1 MTRLPESVQNDSTC
15 CFLHTVLMFQFICIP
30 SDHRRRSFPL
40 EQPPIRDL
48 IDMTDEI
55 GAAPPQQQRS
65 RAAASVQA
73 GWQSDPRPAGSPT
86 RTVMY
91 REVCCVAIP
100 SVLSVSVWFVVCAC
114 VSVCVSVCVCVF
126 VCLSGLRV
134 YQVNRAYHDRLLKVC
149 VGCVRSVASPAL
161 V

>member
-1 MTRLPESVQNDSTC
+1 MTRLPESVRTHSAC
-15 CFLHTVLMFQFICIP
+15 YFLHMTLTLVVVCIP
-30 SDHRRRSFPL
+30 PDHRRRSFPL

-55 GAAPPQQQRS
+55 GASPPPKQQQQRS

-91 REVCCVAIP
+91 KEVRRVAIP
-100 SVLSVSVWFVVCAC
+100 AVLSVSVWCAY
-114 VSVCVSVCVCVF
+114 VCVCEYVCVCVCHCMF
-126 VCLSGLRV
+126 VGLFRIPGESCIP
-134 YQVNRAYHDRLLKVC
+134 QSILERM
-149 VGCVRSVASPAL
+149 
-161 V
+161 